1 MERVK
6 SELPALIETINNSP
20 SQTIVSETYDAVYTS
35 QIAKAQEFLN
45 ENHSVDLSRVKCLL
59 HKLLPNEYFDL
70 IEQLR
75 EHQDPQIIFNIHGG
89 QNIIAPKAKQ
99 AKQNFRKI

>member
-1 MERVK
+1 M
-6 SELPALIETINNSP
+6 LDTLTPPLIDAG
-20 SQTIVSETYDAVYTS
+20 SQKCTVYTS

-45 ENHSVDLSRVKCLL
+45 ENHSADLSRVKCLL
-59 HKLLPNEYFDL
+59 HKLLPKEYFDL

-99 AKQNFRKI
+99 AKQNFRKK